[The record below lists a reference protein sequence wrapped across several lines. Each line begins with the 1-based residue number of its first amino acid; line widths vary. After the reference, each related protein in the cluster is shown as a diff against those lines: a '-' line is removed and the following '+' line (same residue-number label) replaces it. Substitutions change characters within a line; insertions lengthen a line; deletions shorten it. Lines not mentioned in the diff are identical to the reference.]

1 MNIIRLSNIKYNINI
16 NIYINIV
23 INKHI
28 NIKNLDMKGL
38 LAVPFYYLNP
48 LSPLIIYSNFLVG
61 SEPLLHMIW
70 LGYFLGNSPSKPPP
84 NRHLTWLSYSAF
96 QTNKFSRHKNK
107 NTQILTLIHVLKMH
121 IRTSKT
127 ILKNPHSLLTSVS
140 DTQ

>member
-1 MNIIRLSNIKYNINI
+1 MNIIRLSNIKYSINI

-28 NIKNLDMKGL
+28 NIKNLDMKIL
-38 LAVPFYYLNP
+38 LAASFYYLNP
-48 LSPLIIYSNFLVG
+48 LSPLMIYSNLLVV
-61 SEPLLHMIW
+61 SVPLLHMIW
-70 LGYFLGNSPSKPPP
+70 LGYFLGHSPSIPPP

-96 QTNKFSRHKNK
+96 QTNKYSRHKNE

-127 ILKNPHSLLTSVS
+127 ILKAPHYLFT
-140 DTQ
+140 